1 VVVVLVWCGGRLA
14 VREVAAAFPP
24 CGGLAAARGAPSYS
38 HRPSTAVSAP
48 PVRPQTLHPA
58 CPLLLPR
65 GGVHTSSDKT
75 ESDRQIL
82 RPAPVIFRPEQQQEG
97 GVAGR

>member
-1 VVVVLVWCGGRLA
+1 MA

-24 CGGLAAARGAPSYS
+24 CGGFGCCERRALLLPPA
-38 HRPSTAVSAP
+38 STAVSAP

-65 GGVHTSSDKT
+65 GGVHTSSSDKT